1 MLACISYNIKHWQKK
16 IFNKQ
21 FDQAKPKIVTELLSS
36 FTEVRLKTWTL
47 TLPVV
52 NDLYLLYVKHN
63 KILSETAFVLLDF
76 WFDSLQVLDELQL
89 LFDELK
95 LSIFFRKDLARLNKI
110 FQLSIHDVFLIE
122 PTEENLKS
130 LNCENWN
137 KMDFINHIY
146 FQFYKIDVTVLYQW
160 LIYKKIENI
169 YENKELFVREYIINS
184 VNGLNSL
191 SLATLK
197 LLAINPILDL
207 DRVRVLHQERNL
219 YHLKQWEAKGPQ
231 TEAQMMNSLLTSIK
245 IAVDTSNSF
254 K

>member
-1 MLACISYNIKHWQKK
+1 M
-16 IFNKQ
+16 
-21 FDQAKPKIVTELLSS
+21 
-36 FTEVRLKTWTL
+36 RTWTL

-52 NDLYLLYVKHN
+52 HDLYLLYVKHN
-63 KILSETAFVLLDF
+63 KILSETEFVLVDF
-76 WFDSLQVLDELQL
+76 WFDSLQVLDELML

-95 LSIFFRKDLARLNKI
+95 LSISFHKDLARLNKI

-122 PTEENLKS
+122 PTEGNLKS

-146 FQFYKIDVTVLYQW
+146 YQFYKIDVTVLYQW

-219 YHLKQWEAKGPQ
+219 YHLKQWEAQGPQ
-231 TEAQMMNSLLTSIK
+231 TEAQMINSLLTSIK